1 MDAVELPLPA
11 AIVTKIM
18 RSSGCSGGGGVN
30 RVELLGAK
38 SERETCSSSFH
49 PEKDGNDNVNGSK
62 PGFWDKIADD
72 DLYRKAGRLT
82 GPHDG
87 DAFVDRDMVSVQEAK
102 QSQRKSGKASR
113 SNGSS
118 SRRSRVTHMEA
129 SLNVT
134 GAVDVNDLPKEL
146 GSYPG
151 KYNVADKT
159 QTAKP
164 KIAVSG
170 KRSEKRNGKIPKNK
184 CDSFSV
190 KAGLSSFSSAA
201 GGNNILGVY
210 GSKHDICDLAKHMEE
225 VSLNELLDGSY
236 KSPNSIKVKEKP
248 TEALNGSILQSVR
261 EACSILHL
269 QKLSQT
275 PKVPA
280 VDATY
285 NYNASSFLPNSSTND
300 DNKGDA
306 ADQSPCNKV
315 ESSCTGPT
323 NHHANIL
330 QFPLFKP
337 KDVLDRL
344 TLPPHK
350 DLDLMLLDSMKPT
363 STSKVH
369 NGGSL
374 PSFPWSHISGGHFK
388 ANPDVVKSTPSKS
401 TCQGRWVK
409 MGKSTTSLGDIDTT
423 TYLADFQHLT
433 YNQSLVPVQSQQPGS
448 TGKEKSPLISTLD
461 REVTPSGTST
471 TASKNPD
478 GHSAGVLSAAQ
489 TLCNIAAEFRK
500 QDQYRPASWQKKSSQ
515 KSIRASKLT
524 SDEKLEKALFT
535 IPSTRLEKA
544 LFTIPNTRPVGP
556 TNLIN
561 YTKAH
566 TSKKLKLSVNDP
578 TKGQYHWS
586 TSTPQ
591 SSRSSS
597 SPSKSFKNSSMEA
610 KHHESSSSPLKR
622 SITIPPEKLPNK
634 PSKLRKLVPMEWKSR
649 GDEKGNAKY

>member
-11 AIVTKIM
+11 AVVTKIM
-18 RSSGCSGGGGVN
+18 RSSGCSGGGGIS
-30 RVELLGAK
+30 RVELLGSK
-38 SERETCSSSFH
+38 SERETSSSSFH
-49 PEKDGNDNVNGSK
+49 PDKDDNCNVNGSK
-62 PGFWDKIADD
+62 PGFWNKVSDD
-72 DLYRKAGRLT
+72 DLYRQGGQLT
-82 GPHDG
+82 GLRNG
-87 DAFVDRDMVSVQEAK
+87 EAFVDHDMVSGQEAK
-102 QSQRKSGKASR
+102 QSQRKTGKSSR
-113 SNGSS
+113 SNGNG
-118 SRRSRVTHMEA
+118 SRRSRVAQMEA

-134 GAVDVNDLPKEL
+134 GVADTSDLHKEL
-146 GSYPG
+146 GSYSG
-151 KYNVADKT
+151 KYNIAEKT

-164 KIAVSG
+164 KTAVSG

-210 GSKHDICDLAKHMEE
+210 GSKHDIRDLVKHVED

-236 KSPNSIKVKEKP
+236 KCPNSVKVKEKS

-261 EACSILHL
+261 EACSVLHL

-280 VDATY
+280 ADTTY
-285 NYNASSFLPNSSTND
+285 NYSASSFLPNTSTND
-300 DNKGDA
+300 ENKGDA
-306 ADQSPCNKV
+306 ADPSPSNKV
-315 ESSCTGPT
+315 ESSFAGPT
-323 NHHANIL
+323 DHHANIL
-330 QFPLFKP
+330 QFPLFEP

-350 DLDLMLLDSMKPT
+350 DLDLMLLDSTKPT

-374 PSFPWSHISGGHFK
+374 PTFPWSHVSGGHFK
-388 ANPDVVKSTPSKS
+388 TNPDVVKSVPSKS
-401 TCQGRWVK
+401 TCQSRWVK
-409 MGKSTTSLGDIDTT
+409 IGKSTTSLWDTGT
-423 TYLADFQHLT
+423 TSYLADFQHLT
-433 YNQSLVPVQSQQPGS
+433 YNQSLVPLQSQPLGS
-448 TGKEKSPLISTLD
+448 TEKEKPPLISTVN
-461 REVTPSGTST
+461 REATPSGTRT
-471 TASKNPD
+471 TVSKNPA

-489 TLCNIAAEFRK
+489 TLCDLAAEFRK
-500 QDQYRPASWQKKSSQ
+500 KDQYGPASWQKKTSH

-535 IPSTRLEKA
+535 IPSSRS
-544 LFTIPNTRPVGP
+544 VG
-556 TNLIN
+556 TTSLIN
-561 YTKAH
+561 DTKSH
-566 TSKKLKLSVNDP
+566 SSKKVKLDP
-578 TKGQYHWS
+578 TKGPYHWS
-586 TSTPQ
+586 TTTPQ
-591 SSRSSS
+591 SIRSSSSS
-597 SPSKSFKNSSMEA
+597 SPSKLFKNKSSPMMEA

-622 SITIPPEKLPNK
+622 SMTAPPAKLPPNK